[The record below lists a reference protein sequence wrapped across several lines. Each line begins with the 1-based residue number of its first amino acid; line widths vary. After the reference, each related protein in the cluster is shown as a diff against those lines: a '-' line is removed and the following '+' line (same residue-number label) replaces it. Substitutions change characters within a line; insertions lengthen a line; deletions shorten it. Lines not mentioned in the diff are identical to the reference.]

1 MPLLLILSL
10 IAQTGS
16 QIHGTVPN
24 ITIDKPALSV
34 TGQGRASISV
44 KVSEYN
50 IILYADTY
58 AEDKQ
63 ESKEAAESM
72 RKAIIKATKE
82 LGGKEKDVILTNLN
96 TLEPIEE
103 DPYFR
108 VEQDIQIWLKNVKDI
123 NRTKEKYLLIDGVQ
137 VGSVTPVIG
146 ETSDYAPAIVK
157 ARKDAIKNA
166 KLEAK
171 ALASEMD
178 VLLGEP
184 IYITEDI
191 IYPTYTGY
199 EASNESE
206 ITVSVTIFYGMIYK
220 K

>member
-10 IAQTGS
+10 IAQTGTGIS
-16 QIHGTVPN
+16 TTLSN
-24 ITIDKPALSV
+24 IIIDKPALSV
-34 TGQGRASISV
+34 TGQGKALISV
-44 KVSEYN
+44 KATEYK

-58 AEDKQ
+58 AENAE
-63 ESKEAAESM
+63 ESRETAESI
-72 RKAIIKATKE
+72 RKAIIKATKKQ
-82 LGGKEKDVILTNLN
+82 GGKEKDVVLTNLN

-108 VEQDIQIWLKNVKDI
+108 VEQDVQIWLKNVKDI
-123 NRTKEKYLLIDGVQ
+123 NKTKEKYLLIEGVQ
-137 VGSVTPVIG
+137 IGSVTPVIG

-191 IYPTYTGY
+191 VYPTYTGY
-199 EASNESE
+199 ETSNESE
-206 ITVSVTIFYGMIYK
+206 ITVSVTISYRMIYK

>member
-1 MPLLLILSL
+1 M
-10 IAQTGS
+10 
-16 QIHGTVPN
+16 PN

-34 TGQGRASISV
+34 TGQGKALISV
-44 KVSEYN
+44 KATEYK

-58 AEDKQ
+58 AENAK
-63 ESKEAAESM
+63 ESREAAESM

-82 LGGKEKDVILTNLN
+82 LGGKEKDVVLTNLD

-108 VEQDIQIWLKNVKDI
+108 VEQDVQIWLKNVKDI
-123 NRTKEKYLLIDGVQ
+123 NKTKEKYLLIEDVQ
-137 VGSVTPVIG
+137 IGSVIPVIG

-191 IYPTYTGY
+191 VYPTYTGY
-199 EASNESE
+199 ETSNESE
-206 ITVSVTIFYGMIYK
+206 ITVSVTIFYGMVYK

>member
-44 KVSEYN
+44 KTSEYN

-58 AEDKQ
+58 AEDEK
-63 ESKEAAESM
+63 ESREVAESM

-103 DPYFR
+103 DLYFR

-123 NRTKEKYLLIDGVQ
+123 NKTKEKYLLIDGVQ
-137 VGSVTPVIG
+137 IGSVIPVIG